1 MKRKIVLDS
10 FALLA
15 YLKKEGGFEK
25 VKRLLAAED
34 SQALINDMNVGETY
48 HIIARERGPGQADYF
63 IEVILPSMPIT
74 PVANALPEVIEA
86 ARIKAKYSLSYADC
100 FAAATSYR
108 ESAPLITGDPEF
120 RKVKDIIE
128 IDWI

>member
-1 MKRKIVLDS
+1 VKRKIVLDS

-15 YLKKEGGFEK
+15 YLKKESGFEK
-25 VKRLLAAED
+25 VKRFLAAED
-34 SQALINDMNVGETY
+34 VHALINDINLGEIY
-48 HIIARERGPGQADYF
+48 YIIARERGPGQADYF
-63 IEVILPSMPIT
+63 IDVILPSMPIS
-74 PVANALPEVIEA
+74 PVANALQEVIEA
-86 ARIKAKYSLSYADC
+86 TRIKAKYSLSYADC

-120 RKVKDIIE
+120 RKVQDIIE